1 MPFYAELWGQDKQ
14 MLSLGG
20 RKVLRFEARQVREEG
35 GRARNLVKMSR
46 VLQSWISIGL
56 VVLVIWITAKCDNLA
71 IRGSGQSATGVTL
84 RGGQCCEM
92 SIHLHGANSSNQ
104 ILPQE

>member
-56 VVLVIWITAKCDNLA
+56 VVLIIWITAKCDNLA

-84 RGGQCCEM
+84 RGRGCEM